1 MRFARWTFG
10 LAALWGIIVVGPL
23 YFLESQIA
31 ETAPPAITHP
41 EYYYGF
47 IGTVLAWQLVYAL
60 IATDPMRYRPIML
73 IGAVG
78 KAAFFVA
85 CLALYLLG
93 RADAVLPL
101 ATAPDLLLAL
111 LFCIAWA
118 RLGSQPID

>member
-10 LAALWGIIVVGPL
+10 LAAIWGIIVVGPL

-31 ETAPPAITHP
+31 ESAPPAITHP

-47 IGTVLAWQLVYAL
+47 IGAVLAWQLAYAL

-73 IGAVG
+73 IGALG
-78 KAAFFVA
+78 KVAFFAA
-85 CLALYLLG
+85 CLVLYLQG
-93 RADAVLPL
+93 RSEAILPL
-101 ATAPDLLLAL
+101 ATAPDLLLAI

-118 RLGSQPID
+118 RLGAQAAE

>member
-23 YFLESQIA
+23 YFLEGQIA

-73 IGAVG
+73 IGALG
-78 KAAFFVA
+78 KAAFFAA

-93 RADAVLPL
+93 RADAVLPF

-111 LFCIAWA
+111 LFCVAWA
-118 RLGSQPID
+118 RLGGQPTD

>member
-10 LAALWGIIVVGPL
+10 LAALWGVIVVGPL

-31 ETAPPAITHP
+31 ESAPPAITHP

-47 IGTVLAWQLVYAL
+47 IGTVLAWQIVYAL

-73 IGAVG
+73 IGALG
-78 KAAFFVA
+78 KLAFFAA

-93 RADAVLPL
+93 RADPVLPL
-101 ATAPDLLLAL
+101 ATAPDLLLAI
-111 LFCIAWA
+111 LFCIAWV
-118 RLGSQPID
+118 RLGAQPTD

>member
-31 ETAPPAITHP
+31 EIAPPAITHP

-60 IATDPMRYRPIML
+60 IATDPMRYRPIMV
-73 IGAVG
+73 IGALG
-78 KAAFFVA
+78 KLAFFAA
-85 CLALYLLG
+85 CLILYLQG
-93 RADAVLPL
+93 RAEAVLPL
-101 ATAPDLLLAL
+101 ATAPDLLLAI
-111 LFCIAWA
+111 LFCVVWA
-118 RLGSQPID
+118 RLGGQATD